1 MDRYF
6 AMVYLTEANEHRDAW
21 QELQRALKS
30 YRGEGLPQDEE
41 LARETFDRIHRQGRA
56 FSAFCLAF
64 MHEHGL
70 AVTRDAHSAKSN
82 YQQAVAFFVEGGGRG
97 RPGSLNN
104 LGFMYAQGKGVERDP
119 VKAAE
124 HFQQAGAGGFPI
136 AKVNLGLCHLTGFG
150 VPKDEMAAFML
161 FKDAADLGNG

>member
-30 YRGEGLPQDEE
+30 FRGEGLPQDEA
-41 LARETFDRIHRQGRA
+41 LARETFDRIHRQGKA

-70 AVTRDAHSAKSN
+70 AVDRDAELAQKHYGQAIETFTDESKHGNASAM
-82 YQQAVAFFVEGGGRG
+82 
-97 RPGSLNN
+97 NN
-104 LGFMYAQGKGVERDP
+104 LGFMYAQGKGVEQDAA
-119 VKAAE
+119 KAA
-124 HFQQAGAGGFPI
+124 QQFNRASGAGFAV
-136 AKVNLGLCHLTGFG
+136 AKVNLGLCKLHGWGT
-150 VPKDEMAAFML
+150 PKEPAAAFAL
-161 FKDAADLGNG
+161 FK